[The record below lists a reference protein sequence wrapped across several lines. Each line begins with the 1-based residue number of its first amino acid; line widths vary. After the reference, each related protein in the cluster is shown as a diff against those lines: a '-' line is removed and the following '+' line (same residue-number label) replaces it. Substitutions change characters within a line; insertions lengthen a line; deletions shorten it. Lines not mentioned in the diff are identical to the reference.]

1 MPETT
6 TAPAAPAAPATPA
19 APSSAPEPVV
29 KPSEGTVTGTP
40 EPSKA
45 GEETKLPEGQ
55 TVRKEE
61 NPVDPA
67 KPYKVK
73 AYGKEVSMSLEE
85 LQKYAEKGLGADKKF
100 NEAFRKS
107 QQAEQFLRLLKENP
121 RKVLADP
128 SIGIDVKKFSEEI
141 LLEHIQ
147 REEMTPE
154 QRELHETKE
163 KMRQYEEEKKALE
176 KQQADAQMQAL
187 VEHHSG
193 VLEKDITSTLQTSGL
208 PKTPQTV
215 QRMAYYM
222 SEGLK
227 RGVELKAADV
237 VDLVR
242 NDYVQMMNTFFSQ
255 SDGDA
260 LIKLLGDMN
269 VKKINETL
277 IRKMNPTQPAQVAPP
292 TPVVPAQPKEKM
304 SRDEWREMMESKFGK

>member
-1 MPETT
+1 MPDTI

-19 APSSAPEPVV
+19 VPASAPEPV
-29 KPSEGTVTGTP
+29 KSSEGQPTGQPEAAKTGT
-40 EPSKA
+40 EA
-45 GEETKLPEGQ
+45 KLPDGG
-55 TVRKEE
+55 TVKKEE

-100 NEAFRKS
+100 NEAFRKN

-121 RKVLADP
+121 RKVLSDP
-128 SIGIDVKKFSEEI
+128 SIGIDVKKFAEDI
-141 LLEHIQ
+141 LLEHIN
-147 REEMTPE
+147 REQMTPE

-163 KMRQYEEEKKALE
+163 KMKQYEEEKKTLE
-176 KQQADAQMQAL
+176 KQQADQQMQAA
-187 VEHHSG
+187 VEHYNG

-208 PKTPQTV
+208 PKTAQTV
-215 QRMAYYM
+215 ARMAYYM

-227 RGVELKAADV
+227 RGVEFKAADV

-242 NDYVQMMNTFFSQ
+242 NDYVQMMNTFFSA

-277 IRKMNPTQPAQVAPP
+277 IKKMNPPQPAQMGPV
-292 TPVVPAQPKEKM
+292 TPFVPVPPKEKM
-304 SRDEWREMMESKFGK
+304 SRDEWREHMNRQFPG